1 MKHTP
6 SLPMSRNQLDLL
18 ERYTKKLGVS
28 KADVPELQEEIEQPA
43 DSFFKKWEAMLDWNK
58 K

>member
-1 MKHTP
+1 
-6 SLPMSRNQLDLL
+6 MSRNQWDFL

-28 KADVPELQEEIEQPA
+28 KADVPELQEEAEQPS
-43 DSFFKKWEAMLDWNK
+43 DSFFEKWEAMLDWNK